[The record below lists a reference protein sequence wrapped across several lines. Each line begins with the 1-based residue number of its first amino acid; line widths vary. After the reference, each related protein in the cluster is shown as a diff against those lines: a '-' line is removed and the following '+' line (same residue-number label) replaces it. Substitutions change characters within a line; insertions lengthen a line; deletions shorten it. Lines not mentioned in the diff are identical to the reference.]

1 VSVPEANL
9 PAVALRYT
17 RTTSD
22 TALGADLEVGV
33 ERLRFHAQK
42 LLDSLDAEASP
53 STRADQLADVL
64 RKGRLLE
71 TLQLLIVAQQP
82 LFL

>member
-1 VSVPEANL
+1 MSVPEANL

-42 LLDSLDAEASP
+42 LLDSLDASP

-71 TLQLLIVAQQP
+71 TLQLLIVAQQS